1 MPRIHRNSRHHH
13 ASTVLAVS
21 IVAAILA
28 GCAHEKAQSDEPD
41 GLSHLGT
48 SAPHGAY
55 PGDAAID
62 EEEADYDDAAVA
74 RQEALAGAP
83 GTLEMERVPAPSRD
97 FNAVVELS
105 PSATRDSAG
114 APAEESK
121 VASRSSRR
129 KDARGSGR
137 VGGAM
142 KAKRGGG
149 MAVSDEGYGYAPVAP
164 PVAQPE
170 PEWNTEAYDHVA
182 ENDFIAV
189 ARDPMST
196 FSIDV
201 DTASYSNVR
210 RFLESGSLPPVDS
223 VRVEELINYFDYAY
237 PQPQGKDPF
246 AVISEVADCPW
257 APGNRLVHV
266 GLQGKI
272 IEDSKIPPRNL
283 VFLLD
288 VSGSMESP
296 DKLPLVKQGMAMLVE
311 QLRPEDHVSI
321 VVYAGASGVVLEPTS
336 GSDKRTILDS
346 LDRLS
351 AGGST
356 NGGQGIELAYK
367 LAQSHFD
374 AGAINRVILATDG
387 DFNVGTTSQG
397 DLVRLIEQKR
407 EHGVFL
413 SVLGFGSGN
422 LKDATM
428 EQLADKG
435 NGNYAYI
442 DSLAEARKVLV
453 EQAGATL
460 VTIAKDVKIQI
471 EWNPLEVESYR
482 LIGYENRKLAH
493 QDFDDDKKDAGE
505 IGAGHTV
512 TALYE
517 VVPARGA
524 GGEDGANLRYQS
536 GRNTTAAAGSG
547 ELMHLKL
554 RFKRPMGA
562 DSKLI
567 TFAVRDDERTL
578 AQSSDDFRFAA
589 AVAEFGMLLRDS
601 QHRGKASFA
610 QARKLAAGALGHD
623 KGGHR
628 SGFLRMI
635 DMALALKGEPE
646 PAQPVAVRKV
656 ADPVEYDPT
665 PLMR

>member
-1 MPRIHRNSRHHH
+1 
-13 ASTVLAVS
+13 
-21 IVAAILA
+21 
-28 GCAHEKAQSDEPD
+28 
-41 GLSHLGT
+41 
-48 SAPHGAY
+48 
-55 PGDAAID
+55 
-62 EEEADYDDAAVA
+62 
-74 RQEALAGAP
+74 
-83 GTLEMERVPAPSRD
+83 
-97 FNAVVELS
+97 
-105 PSATRDSAG
+105 
-114 APAEESK
+114 
-121 VASRSSRR
+121 
-129 KDARGSGR
+129 
-137 VGGAM
+137 
-142 KAKRGGG
+142 
-149 MAVSDEGYGYAPVAP
+149 
-164 PVAQPE
+164 
-170 PEWNTEAYDHVA
+170 
-182 ENDFIAV
+182 
-189 ARDPMST
+189 
-196 FSIDV
+196 
-201 DTASYSNVR
+201 
-210 RFLESGSLPPVDS
+210 
-223 VRVEELINYFDYAY
+223 
-237 PQPQGKDPF
+237 
-246 AVISEVADCPW
+246 
-257 APGNRLVHV
+257 
-266 GLQGKI
+266 
-272 IEDSKIPPRNL
+272 

-296 DKLPLVKQGMAMLVE
+296 EKLPLVKQGMAMLVE

-336 GSDKRTILDS
+336 GADKRTILDS

-367 LAQSHFD
+367 LAQAHFD

-453 EQAGATL
+453 EEAGSTL

-505 IGAGHTV
+505 IGAGHSV

-524 GGEDGANLRYQS
+524 DGQDGANLRYQS

-578 AQSSDDFRFAA
+578 AESSEDFRFAA

-610 QARKLAAGALGHD
+610 QTRKLAAGALGHD